1 MYIVHLCVRSM
12 TSKIL
17 SATLIA
23 TIGVILLA
31 WAPTANAGIN
41 VGIFD
46 IKPGSCPN
54 PINLNNKGLIPVA
67 ILGSEI
73 FDLTTIDTTD
83 WENAGWRPTIEDVGT
98 PFFGPFVSIF
108 SCNELGPDG
117 FDDITLKI
125 PSGDFL
131 PVLCP
136 FDDGVGGILGITIT
150 LQDGNQ
156 FNAFDVVTLLKK
168 SNTDCPQAPP

>member
-1 MYIVHLCVRSM
+1 M

-31 WAPTANAGIN
+31 WAPTANAGNN
-41 VGIFD
+41 VGTFD

-54 PINLNNKGLIPVA
+54 PINLNGNGLIPVA
-67 ILGSEI
+67 ILGNAG
-73 FDLTTIDTTD
+73 FDVTTINTD
-83 WENAGWRPTIEDVGT
+83 AWEEAGFRPQLEDVGT
-98 PFFGPFVSIF
+98 PFFGPFVSIL

-125 PSGDFL
+125 PSSAFL
-131 PVLCP
+131 GPLCP
-136 FDDGVGGILGITIT
+136 FDDGNGVILGITIT
-150 LQDGNQ
+150 REDGTT

-168 SNTDCPQAPP
+168 SNTDCPPTPP

>member
-1 MYIVHLCVRSM
+1 M

-31 WAPTANAGIN
+31 WAPTANAGLELS
-41 VGIFD
+41 IFD

-73 FDLTTIDTTD
+73 FDVTTIDTTS
-83 WENAGWRPTIEDVGT
+83 WEERGWRPTIEDVGT
-98 PFFGPFVSIF
+98 PFLGPIVSIF

-117 FDDITLKI
+117 IDDIILKI
-125 PSGDFL
+125 PSSAFL
-131 PVLCP
+131 VLCQ
-136 FDDGVGGILGITIT
+136 FNDGTGVVLGITIT
-150 LQDGNQ
+150 LQDGTQ
-156 FNAFDVVTLLKK
+156 FDASDVVTLLKK
-168 SNTDCPQAPP
+168 NNTDCPQAFP

>member
-1 MYIVHLCVRSM
+1 M

-31 WAPTANAGIN
+31 WAPTANAQLEPR
-41 VGIFD
+41 IFD

-67 ILGSEI
+67 ILGSDI
-73 FDLTTIDTTD
+73 LDVNTIDTTN
-83 WENAGWRPTIEDVGT
+83 WENAGFRPTIEDVGT
-98 PFFGPFVSIF
+98 PFFGPLVSIF

-117 FDDITLKI
+117 VDDITLKI
-125 PSGDFL
+125 PSSAFL
-131 PVLCP
+131 APLCQ
-136 FDDGVGGILGITIT
+136 FDDGTGVVLGITIT
-150 LQDGNQ
+150 LQDGTQ

-168 SNTDCPQAPP
+168 SNTDCA